1 MKHVNLYEAKTKLS
15 KLVASIEEVGEP
27 IVLCRNG
34 RPVADLVPHR
44 KRGIQLKM
52 DKGLMGAKF
61 KGNPCFPLSEEDW
74 PRELR

>member
-15 KLVASIEEVGEP
+15 KLVASVEEVGEP

-44 KRGIQLKM
+44 KAGIQLKIN
-52 DKGLMGAKF
+52 KGLMGAKF
-61 KGNPCFPLSEEDW
+61 KGDPCAPLPEKDW
-74 PRELR
+74 PGELR